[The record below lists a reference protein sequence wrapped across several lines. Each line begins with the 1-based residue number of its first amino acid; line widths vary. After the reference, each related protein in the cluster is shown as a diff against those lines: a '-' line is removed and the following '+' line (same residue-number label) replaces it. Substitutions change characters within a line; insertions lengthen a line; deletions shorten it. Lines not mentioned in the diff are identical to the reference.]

1 MIKKKIYIY
10 CLLLLACLCCL
21 LGACGKEK
29 QKQLAMPNNVRVEEK
44 TLIWDEVDNAEGYIL
59 YYGSKDF
66 YTEEC
71 RYDLSA
77 LPQGYTYEIKIFAVG
92 NGKKYTDSKTAKYI
106 YEAEGKKPLEE
117 TKGLEYTLLSDES
130 GYRVSKGNASLYGR
144 VVIPD
149 YHLGLPVKRIE
160 ERGFYDYILN
170 EGVQENTIT
179 TEIHLPET
187 LESIGDFAFSD
198 FKALREIV
206 IPESVTDI
214 GVGAFQR
221 CGIRKAVLPSKL
233 TTLNNIFLDCAN
245 LEEINLPDTLK
256 EIGYNSM
263 AGTKWLENQPD
274 GLVVHNGICFNHNGT
289 LGPVLEI
296 PSTVKVLNVNF
307 AGNKTIRRVVIPNGV
322 EVDGISFRN
331 STALEE
337 VVLPDNVTAMLSSD
351 YSFAGCTSLKKIDF
365 PDGLTEVS
373 GPIFE
378 NCTSLKEVSFPSTL
392 KTIGGGVFKNC
403 TSLKEVSF
411 PSTLKTIGDAFN
423 CCTAL
428 ERVDLPEGLETVS
441 FTGCTALKTITL
453 PSTLKTVG
461 PFTESGLTEITIPAN
476 VTSVYS
482 FARCKSLKTVVCLGE
497 ETSLNTGSTFKECT
511 ALESVKLPKKMGE
524 IGSSAFEGCVSLK
537 EVVMPSSLE
546 VIERNAFYGCES
558 LQEIVFP
565 SNLKEIGREAF
576 KNCTNLKKA
585 VWNGEDAATHVEAKA
600 FYNTGLTEVTL
611 PASLT
616 FGGSLLGSYEVF
628 ARCKSLK
635 KVIAYCEVV
644 PDFSECPALEEVILH
659 EGVKE
664 ISSDAFKGATALKE
678 ISFPST
684 LEKIGSSVF
693 SRTSLEILE
702 IPDSV
707 TEVGWWAFSYCPTL
721 TTIILPKTM
730 IDEMESVVRA
740 DSKKVDGVYPYIPN
754 VYVKCTEK
762 EWSELVTE
770 DTVLPEGSTIYLYAE
785 TKEEMLSEDGH
796 YWHYVDGKPVAWNKE
811 TE

>member
-117 TKGLEYTLLSDES
+117 TKGLEYTLLPDES
-130 GYRVSKGNASLYGR
+130 GFEVSQGSASLYGR
-144 VVIPD
+144 LVVPD
-149 YHLGLPVKRIE
+149 YHFGLPVKKIAS
-160 ERGFYDYILN
+160 RGFSDLIFN
-170 EGVQENTIT
+170 EGTQENTIT

-187 LESIGDFAFSD
+187 LESIGESAFSD
-198 FKALREIV
+198 FKALMEIV
-206 IPESVTDI
+206 IPESVTHI

-233 TTLNNIFLDCAN
+233 ATLNNIFLDCAN

-263 AGTKWLENQPD
+263 SGTKWLENQPD
-274 GLVVHNGICFNHNGT
+274 GLVVHNGICFNYKGT

-296 PSTVKVLNVNF
+296 PSTVKVLNVSF
-307 AGNKTIRRVVIPNGV
+307 AGNKTIKRVVIPNSV
-322 EVDGISFRN
+322 EVDYISFSN
-331 STALEE
+331 CTALEE

-365 PDGLTEVS
+365 PDGLTELS
-373 GPIFE
+373 RGIFE

-392 KTIGGGVFKNC
+392 KTI
-403 TSLKEVSF
+403 SA
-411 PSTLKTIGDAFN
+411 AFN
-423 CCTAL
+423 GCTAL
-428 ERVDLPEGLETVS
+428 ERVDLPEGLETVGG

-453 PSTLKTVG
+453 PSTLKRIYS
-461 PFTESGLTEITIPAN
+461 FDKSGLTEITIPAN
-476 VTSVYS
+476 VTLVGEGA
-482 FARCKSLKTVVCLGE
+482 FEACKSLKTVVFLG
-497 ETSLNTGSTFKECT
+497 KEVTVDIAPLAFVNC
-511 ALESVKLPKKMGE
+511 AVLERVKLPENMGL
-524 IGSSAFEGCVSLK
+524 INISAFKGCVSLK
-537 EVVMPSSLE
+537 ELVMPSSLE
-546 VIERNAFYGCES
+546 IIGSSAFFDCES

-565 SNLKEIGREAF
+565 SNLKEIKPSAF
-576 KNCTNLKKA
+576 ENCTNLEKA
-585 VWNGEDAATHVEAKA
+585 VWNLDDAETIVGSSA
-600 FYNTGLTEVTL
+600 FKNTGLTEIIL

-616 FGGSLLGSYEVF
+616 FVPKKSISEAYGVFLGC
-628 ARCKSLK
+628 ASLK
-635 KVIAYCEVV
+635 KAVIYCETV
-644 PDFSECPALEEVILH
+644 PRYAFQNCTALEEVILC
-659 EGVKE
+659 EGVKK
-664 ISSDAFKGATALKE
+664 ISNGAFEGATALKE
-678 ISFPST
+678 ISLPST
-684 LEKIGSSVF
+684 LEKIGSSSFVG
-693 SRTSLEILE
+693 TALEILE
-702 IPDSV
+702 IPDGV
-707 TEVGWWAFSYCPTL
+707 TEIGVWAFSKCPTL

-730 IDEMESVVRA
+730 IDAMESVVRA

-796 YWHYVDGKPVAWNKE
+796 YWHYVDGKPVAWNNE

>member
-106 YEAEGKKPLEE
+106 YEAEGQKPLEE
-117 TKGLEYTLLSDES
+117 TKGLEYTLLPDGS
-130 GYRVSKGNASLYGR
+130 GYKVSKGNASLYGR
-144 VVIPD
+144 LVIPD
-149 YHLGLPVKRIE
+149 YHLGLPVKMIPQS
-160 ERGFYDYILN
+160 GFSDYILN
-170 EGVQENTIT
+170 VGHVENTIT

-187 LESIGDFAFSD
+187 LESIGGSAFSD

-206 IPESVTDI
+206 IPESVTEL
-214 GVGAFQR
+214 GGAAFQR

-233 TTLNNIFLDCAN
+233 TTLNDVFRDCAN
-245 LEEINLPDTLK
+245 LEEINLPDTI
-256 EIGYNSM
+256 ERIVMGAMS
-263 AGTKWLENQPD
+263 GTKWLENQPD
-274 GLVVHNGICFNHNGT
+274 GFVVHNGICFNYKGT
-289 LGPVLEI
+289 LGTVLEI
-296 PSTVKVLNVNF
+296 PSTIKVLNVSF

-337 VVLPDNVTAMLSSD
+337 VVLPDDVTAMTSSD

-365 PDGLTEVS
+365 PDGLTELN

-392 KTIGGGVFKNC
+392 KTISAERGN
-403 TSLKEVSF
+403 
-411 PSTLKTIGDAFN
+411 AFN
-423 CCTAL
+423 DCTAL
-428 ERVDLPEGLETVS
+428 ERVDLPEGLETVGGFS
-441 FTGCTALKTITL
+441 GCTALKTITL
-453 PSTLKTVG
+453 PSTLKKVG
-461 PFTESGLTEITIPAN
+461 IFARSGLTEITIPAN
-476 VTSVYS
+476 VTSVGS
-482 FARCKSLKTVVCLGE
+482 FVRCESLKTVVFLGE
-497 ETSLNTGSTFKECT
+497 ETSLNIGSTFKECT
-511 ALESVKLPKKMGE
+511 ALESVKLPKKMGK

-546 VIERNAFYGCES
+546 AIERNAFYGCES

-585 VWNGEDAATHVEAKA
+585 VWNGEDAATHVEDYA

-678 ISFPST
+678 ISLPST

-707 TEVGWWAFSYCPTL
+707 TEIGVWAFSKCPTL

-730 IDEMESVVRA
+730 IDKMESVVRA

>member
-44 TLIWDEVDNAEGYIL
+44 TLIWDEVNNAEGYIL

-77 LPQGYTYEIKIFAVG
+77 LPQGYIYEIKIFAVG

-263 AGTKWLENQPD
+263 SGTKWLENQPD
-274 GLVVHNGICFNHNGT
+274 GLVVYNGICFNYKGT

-296 PSTVKVLNVNF
+296 PSTIKVLNVNF
-307 AGNKTIRRVVIPNGV
+307 EGNKTIRRVVIPNGV

-337 VVLPDNVTAMLSSD
+337 VVLPDNVTAMSSSD

-365 PDGLTEVS
+365 PDGLTELS
-373 GPIFE
+373 GRIFE

-392 KTIGGGVFKNC
+392 KTLRAVNGN
-403 TSLKEVSF
+403 T
-411 PSTLKTIGDAFN
+411 FN
-423 CCTAL
+423 DCTAL

-441 FTGCTALKTITL
+441 GFTGCTALKTITL

-461 PFTESGLTEITIPAN
+461 SFTESGLTEITIPAN
-476 VTSVYS
+476 VTSVGS
-482 FARCKSLKTVVCLGE
+482 FVRCKSLKTVIFLGE
-497 ETSLNTGSTFKECT
+497 ETSLNIGSIFQECT

-524 IGSSAFEGCVSLK
+524 IGFRAFEGCVSLK

-546 VIERNAFYGCES
+546 VIEWNAFYGCKS

-585 VWNGEDAATHVEAKA
+585 VWNGEDAATHVEDKA

-644 PDFSECPALEEVILH
+644 PDFSECPALEEIILH

-664 ISSDAFKGATALKE
+664 ISSGAFRGATALKE
-678 ISFPST
+678 ISLPST

-707 TEVGWWAFSYCPTL
+707 TEIGVWAFSKCPTL